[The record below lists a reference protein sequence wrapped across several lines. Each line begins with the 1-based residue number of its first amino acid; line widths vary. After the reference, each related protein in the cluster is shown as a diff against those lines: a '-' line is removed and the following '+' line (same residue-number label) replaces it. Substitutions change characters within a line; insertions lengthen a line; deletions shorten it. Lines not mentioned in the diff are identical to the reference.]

1 MNTLHGLQNITFAIS
16 GENLTM
22 RIRQLSFK
30 AMLRQD
36 IAYFDEHKHN
46 TGALCTRLS
55 VEASAV
61 QGVSYLLTIIC
72 L

>member
-1 MNTLHGLQNITFAIS
+1 
-16 GENLTM
+16 M
-22 RIRQLSFK
+22 RLRQLSFK

-55 VEASAV
+55 TEASSV
-61 QGVSYLLTIIC
+61 QGVCNVNTLFN
-72 L
+72 